1 MQCRQESAAYRQ
13 VRAAPVRGDGV
24 RRHICSLPR
33 ETDAT
38 DPAIC
43 VHLHLGNAPEAI
55 SSRHFLRRLH
65 VGTLLPSAM
74 SSGVRGARSP
84 GHGTKDLRGAQ
95 QCLSVEA
102 EICMLILSCYW
113 IQKKVAIKSLLLYLT
128 LGFVIVGG
136 EGVLPQVQ
144 GNGLDKLNKRL
155 FSEELDKP

>member
-1 MQCRQESAAYRQ
+1 MQCWQVSAAYRQ
-13 VRAAPVRGDGV
+13 VRAAPVRGDAV

-38 DPAIC
+38 DPSIC
-43 VHLHLGNAPEAI
+43 VHLHLGNTPEAI

-65 VGTLLPSAM
+65 VGTLPPSVM

-84 GHGTKDLRGAQ
+84 GHELRGAR
-95 QCLSVEA
+95 QCLSAEA